1 MFLFGIING
10 PVVKNNQRYASHIF
24 LLSGGMKLRDAACF
38 VIYISL
44 TFRVREL
51 VPNQGG
57 GNRTRMAIRH
67 EVPRGG
73 YSTFKFG

>member
-57 GNRTRMAIRH
+57 GNRTHMAVRRA
-67 EVPRGG
+67 VL
-73 YSTFKFG
+73 

>member
-1 MFLFGIING
+1 
-10 PVVKNNQRYASHIF
+10 
-24 LLSGGMKLRDAACF
+24 MKLRDAACF

-57 GNRTRMAIRH
+57 GNRTRMAVR
-67 EVPRGG
+67 RAAL
-73 YSTFKFG
+73 